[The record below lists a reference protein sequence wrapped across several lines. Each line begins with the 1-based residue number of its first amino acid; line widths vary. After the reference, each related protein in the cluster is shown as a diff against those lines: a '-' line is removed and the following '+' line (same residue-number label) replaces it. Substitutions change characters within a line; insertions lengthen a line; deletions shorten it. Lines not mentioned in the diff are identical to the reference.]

1 MRFSHGKKT
10 RYEQAHESTPGPDH
24 ATGRRA
30 HLAGHVSDELVE
42 ARLVAL
48 LGRFPANQQ
57 GAKAREGG
65 GRQAGADDVNKVAN
79 GVSTDK

>member
-10 RYEQAHESTPGPDH
+10 RYVQAHESRPAQTTPPAGELTLP
-24 ATGRRA
+24 AMSAMSWSRRA
-30 HLAGHVSDELVE
+30 SSHFW
-42 ARLVAL
+42 
-48 LGRFPANQQ
+48 GRFPANQQ